1 MAEMIPFSSR
11 DWLTGKYRRHFTQWF
26 VKKNG
31 FRNFFIRLDNQINF
45 SFFRESKA
53 YGDSIVVGKDN
64 WLFEKSYIKEMNGE
78 QPVNINRMES
88 KISRL
93 KQLQNILESR
103 GIYFLLVIAPSKATI
118 YNEFIA
124 QRHIK
129 MHPVRE
135 TGNYIKIKNLLDSNG
150 INYLDGH
157 SFFLQ
162 NKKDA
167 PYDLFVKG
175 GTHWS
180 YYGASLFS
188 KDLISKIQKDTNLPL
203 GTLSYQDIKA
213 DYNPQGTDRDLA
225 ELLNVFN
232 DKATRSLTGHP
243 VMRVTFPEDSIRP
256 NVLLVG
262 DSFMHT
268 VNKYTDKIFGIR
280 DFYYY
285 FKQNIPEPW
294 DNERRHIAQKERLK
308 KLILSK
314 EIIIIENN
322 EANLRQ
328 LGFGFIGAACKAL
341 KI

>member
-1 MAEMIPFSSR
+1 MQNKIDFLQYCRNVLAVYPLILLLSLPVIQMRYKVVPISSLAGVEEKMAEMIPFSSR

-175 GTHWS
+175 EPIGVIT
-180 YYGASLFS
+180 
-188 KDLISKIQKDTNLPL
+188 
-203 GTLSYQDIKA
+203 
-213 DYNPQGTDRDLA
+213 
-225 ELLNVFN
+225 V
-232 DKATRSLTGHP
+232 
-243 VMRVTFPEDSIRP
+243 RP
-256 NVLLVG
+256 YSVK
-262 DSFMHT
+262 T
-268 VNKYTDKIFGIR
+268 
-280 DFYYY
+280 
-285 FKQNIPEPW
+285 
-294 DNERRHIAQKERLK
+294 
-308 KLILSK
+308 
-314 EIIIIENN
+314 
-322 EANLRQ
+322 
-328 LGFGFIGAACKAL
+328 
-341 KI
+341 